1 MLGIAFMPKALCI
14 FGTVIAVLLLLVFAL
29 DLTIGIPFGGPSVS
43 MLMDIGFIV
52 CAIALGYISW
62 MTLRE
67 QK

>member
-1 MLGIAFMPKALCI
+1 MPKALCI

-29 DLTIGIPFGGPSVS
+29 DLTIGIPFGGPKVS

-52 CAIALGYISW
+52 CSIALGYISW